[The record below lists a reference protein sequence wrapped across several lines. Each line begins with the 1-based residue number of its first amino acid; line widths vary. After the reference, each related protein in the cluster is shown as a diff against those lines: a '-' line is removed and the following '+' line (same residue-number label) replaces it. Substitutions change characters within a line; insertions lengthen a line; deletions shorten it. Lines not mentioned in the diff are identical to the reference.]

1 MYKVIIVDDE
11 KNIRDRLTSFFP
23 WTEFNMKVV
32 GTAQNGLEALTLIE
46 EKQPDLVLTDIKM
59 PQMDGIALSEQ
70 ITEHFPDIITVFISS
85 YADFELAQQAIN
97 NQVQG
102 YLLKPIMHS
111 DFTSFMTKLFET
123 NNWDLKQAPNE
134 KIPEEPKASSA
145 ETRASIN
152 DEKYINF
159 AKQYIHDHY
168 AENITIKDVAEQ
180 LYIHESYF
188 SKKFNE
194 IVGENFNTYVN
205 HVRIEHAKHYLKY
218 TDYPL
223 KEIAYLIGFSSNSYF
238 TRVFTKNV
246 GTSPMRFRNKVKD
259 TGKKDD

>member
-23 WTEFNMKVV
+23 WAEYNMKIV

-59 PQMDGIALSEQ
+59 PKMDGIALSEQ
-70 ITEHFPDIITVFISS
+70 ISEHFPEVITVFISS

-102 YLLKPIMHS
+102 YLLKPIMRS
-111 DFTSFMTKLFET
+111 DFTSFMTKLFAT
-123 NNWDLKQAPNE
+123 NNWDLKQAAIE
-134 KIPEEPKASSA
+134 QIPEKQKIS
-145 ETRASIN
+145 TTASIN
-152 DEKYINF
+152 DEKYIDF

-168 AENITIKDVAEQ
+168 AKNITIKDVAEQ
-180 LYIHESYF
+180 LYIHEAYF

-205 HVRIEHAKHYLKY
+205 RVRIEHAKHYLKY
-218 TDYPL
+218 TAYPL

-246 GTSPMRFRNKVKD
+246 GTSPMKFRNKVKG

>member
-11 KNIRDRLTSFFP
+11 KNIRDRLMNFFP
-23 WTEFNMKVV
+23 WADFNMTVV
-32 GTAQNGLEALTLIE
+32 GAARNGLEALSLIE
-46 EKQPDLVLTDIKM
+46 KLEPDLVLTDIKM
-59 PQMDGIALSEQ
+59 PKMDGIALSEQ
-70 ITEHFPDIITVFISS
+70 ITEHFPNVITVFISS

-102 YLLKPIMHS
+102 YLLKPIMQS
-111 DFTSFMTKLFET
+111 DFTSFMTKLFAT
-123 NNWDLKQAPNE
+123 NDWDLKQSTVIEALVETEEAAP
-134 KIPEEPKASSA
+134 KS
-145 ETRASIN
+145 TASIN
-152 DEKYINF
+152 DEKYIDF
-159 AKQYIHDHY
+159 AKQYIQENY

-194 IVGENFNTYVN
+194 LMGENFNTYVN
-205 HVRIEHAKHYLKY
+205 RVRIEHAKHYLKY
-218 TDYPL
+218 TNYPL

-246 GTSPMRFRNKVKD
+246 GTSPMKFRNKTKD
-259 TGKKDD
+259 TGAAND

>member
-23 WTEFNMKVV
+23 WAEFNMTIV
-32 GTAQNGLEALTLIE
+32 GAAKNGLEALALIE
-46 EKQPDLVLTDIKM
+46 EMQPDLVLTDIKM
-59 PQMDGIALSEQ
+59 PKMDGIALSQQ

-85 YADFELAQQAIN
+85 YADFDLAQQAIN

-102 YLLKPIMHS
+102 YLLKPIMQS
-111 DFTSFMTKLFET
+111 DFTSFMTKLFAT
-123 NNWDLKQAPNE
+123 NNWDLKQTTVNQL
-134 KIPEEPKASSA
+134 PEEPKMSSPG
-145 ETRASIN
+145 ETASIN
-152 DEKYINF
+152 DEKYIDF

-168 AENITIKDVAEQ
+168 AESITIKDVAEQ

-205 HVRIEHAKHYLKY
+205 RVRIEHAKHYLKY

-246 GTSPMRFRNKVKD
+246 DTSPMKFRNKAKD
-259 TGKKDD
+259 TGNKDD